1 MESLWSKQTQIEP
14 HKPLYGD
21 KKVQAAVIGGGLAGI
36 LTAYFLR
43 QKGVEAIVL
52 ETSRIGSGQTKNTT
66 AKITSQHGL
75 IYQSLIKIFGHEKA
89 KLYAQGNEKAIT
101 EYRRIIKEKNI
112 SCDLEELP
120 AYLYTQKH
128 PQKLEEEAQAAASLG
143 IGAQFTQRT
152 SLPFETAGAV
162 RFERQAQ
169 FSPLAFLKEISKDI
183 PVYENTRVV
192 SAEEHTLVTSEG
204 MLVTAEH
211 IIFTTHYPFVNVPG
225 YYFMR
230 MHQQRSYVIAL
241 ENAQA
246 LDGMYL
252 GTDKDG
258 LSLRTSGNLLLLGGA
273 GHRTGENSAGGSY
286 KTLRQKA
293 KEYWPESAETA
304 YWSAQ
309 DCMTPDHVPYIGR
322 YSPAAPGWYVATGFN
337 KWGMTSSMLSA
348 MILSDSITG
357 EENPYAE
364 IFCPQR
370 FEFSPCMKT
379 MLTDG
384 AQAVKGLAKELFY
397 VPKAEIDRLPNGH
410 GGVVEYEGEKIGV
423 YKNEDGEPFFV
434 STRCPHLGCQL
445 EWNPDELSW
454 DCPCHGSRF
463 DYKGALIDNP
473 AQEDINHA

>member
-14 HKPLYGD
+14 RKRLYGD

-36 LTAYFLR
+36 LTAYFL
-43 QKGVEAIVL
+43 QKKGVEAIVL
-52 ETSRIGSGQTKNTT
+52 EASRIGSGQTKNTT

-75 IYQSLIKIFGHEKA
+75 AYQKLIKTFGSEKA
-89 KLYAQGNEKAIT
+89 KMYAQGNEKAIA
-101 EYRRIIKEKNI
+101 EYRRIIKEENI
-112 SCDLEELP
+112 SCDFKELP

-128 PQKLEEEAQAAASLG
+128 PEQLKAEAQAAASLG
-143 IGAQFTQRT
+143 ISAQFTNAV

-162 RFERQAQ
+162 RFDRQAQ
-169 FSPLAFLKEISKDI
+169 FSPLAFLKAVSKDV
-183 PVYENTRVV
+183 PVYEDTRVV
-192 SAEEHTLVTSEG
+192 SAEEQTLVTSDG

-211 IIFTTHYPFVNVPG
+211 IIFATHFPFVNAPG

-230 MHQQRSYVIAL
+230 MHQQRSYVLAL
-241 ENAQA
+241 ENAQP

-252 GTDKDG
+252 GVDKDG
-258 LSLRTSGNLLLLGGA
+258 LSLRTSGSLMLLGGA
-273 GHRTGENSAGGSY
+273 GHRTGENSMGGSY

-293 KEYWPESAETA
+293 KEYWPESAESA
-304 YWSAQ
+304 CWSAQ
-309 DCMTPDHVPYIGR
+309 DCMTLDGVPYIGR
-322 YSPAAPGWYVATGFN
+322 YSSATPGWYVATGFN

-348 MILSDSITG
+348 MILSDKITG
-357 EENPYAE
+357 EENPCAE

-370 FEFSPCMKT
+370 FELSPCVKS
-379 MLTDG
+379 MLSDG
-384 AQAVKGLAKELFY
+384 AQAVKGLTKELFQ
-397 VPKAEIDRLPNGH
+397 VPKTEIAELPNGH
-410 GGVVEYEGEKIGV
+410 GGIIEYEGEKIGV

-473 AQEDINHA
+473 AQEEIKHA